1 MKKTITPG
9 QISQTNLALI
19 YQYIYRHEP
28 VSQQDIS
35 YDLRLSRPT
44 VASKINEL
52 ETLGL
57 IRKDGQIASDLVG
70 SKAAAYTTVP
80 DYRVAVGV
88 EIMKDQIKML
98 LVDLRGNYYHRSVF
112 QVPFANTEEYLAE
125 VCSKVNQWI
134 DLLDIEKEQILGIG
148 FSFQGLVSADGDE
161 ITYGKILDCTGLK
174 LESITKHMSF
184 PCRLL
189 HDADAAARSELWASP
204 ELPNFLYFN
213 ISMHLGAAVIFNRQ
227 ILSGKHGYAGT
238 MEHIQI
244 EPHGKQCYCGKR
256 GCAETLGSLNSL
268 LEGEDEDT
276 FFALVLSGD
285 KEAKK
290 RWTQYLHN
298 LARIILHTQLMCD
311 TDVVL
316 GGYLATRLQDE
327 DLETIYAEMERI
339 SPFQEY
345 RDFLRISKMPKHN
358 ITIGAALPYIQEFL
372 NGAFDG
378 KVFASLGE

>member
-1 MKKTITPG
+1 M
-9 QISQTNLALI
+9 I

-70 SKAAAYTTVP
+70 RKAAAYATVP
-80 DYRVAVGV
+80 DYRMAVGV
-88 EIMKDQIKML
+88 EIMKNQIKML
-98 LVDLRGNYYHRSVF
+98 LVDLKGNYYHRSVF
-112 QVPFANTEEYLAE
+112 QVPFANSEEYLE
-125 VCSKVNQWI
+125 LLCEKVNQWI
-134 DLLDIEKEQILGIG
+134 NLQDIPKEQILGIG
-148 FSFQGLVSADGDE
+148 FSFQGLVSANGDE

-174 LESITKHMSF
+174 LESFTKHLPY

-238 MEHIQI
+238 FEHIQI
-244 EPHGKQCYCGKR
+244 KPNGKQCYCGQK
-256 GCAETLGSLNSL
+256 GCAETLGSMSAL
-268 LEGEDEDT
+268 LDGEDEDH
-276 FFALVLSGD
+276 FFDLLRSGD
-285 KEAKK
+285 KAAKQ

-298 LARIILHTQLMCD
+298 LARIILHTQLM
-311 TDVVL
+311 
-316 GGYLATRLQDE
+316 
-327 DLETIYAEMERI
+327 
-339 SPFQEY
+339 
-345 RDFLRISKMPKHN
+345 
-358 ITIGAALPYIQEFL
+358 
-372 NGAFDG
+372 
-378 KVFASLGE
+378 